1 LVADLALAQTVHLS
15 FEAAAR
21 MDKQDPEG
29 TIKSGLPLVIL
40 LLIAVQLLCAVV
52 FFWDFLSEFS
62 GFDTL
67 DWHVFKEALASFAL
81 LAGIGFETHYLR
93 NIFRRKASLE
103 RSVGLA
109 SSALETII
117 QDHFDLW
124 KLTHSERDIA
134 ALLVKGLSIAE
145 IASVRG
151 SAEGTVKAH
160 LNAIYRKANVR
171 SRSDLMSTIMD
182 TLVERPLLPADSS
195 GGTADISGSR
205 GQRSTAS

>member
-1 LVADLALAQTVHLS
+1 
-15 FEAAAR
+15 
-21 MDKQDPEG
+21 MDKQGPEG
-29 TIKSGLPLVIL
+29 TFNSGLPLVIL

-62 GFDTL
+62 GLDTL

-81 LAGIGFETHYLR
+81 LAGIGFETLYLR

-182 TLVERPLLPADSS
+182 TLVEKPLLPAVRS
-195 GGTADISGSR
+195 GGTADTSDSG